1 MYSDSFSCNDCG
13 GTERY
18 GRTRTCKSCHKL
30 RCKQYYLENKDR
42 LKRKATTYY
51 ADNKDT
57 ALARVHAY
65 RVANP
70 DRIKQS
76 HKTYYDKNAEAC
88 RAASRAW
95 SRANKALGNSRSSY
109 KRAKLRNA
117 TPSWLSKEDKQ
128 VMVGYYEMSQRL
140 TKCLG
145 IEHHVD
151 HIYPLAGK
159 NSSGLHVPWNL
170 RVIPA
175 KLNLSKSNKLP
186 EGIYNE

>member
-13 GTERY
+13 STERY
-18 GRTRTCKSCHKL
+18 GRTRTCKSCHKV
-30 RCKQYYLENKDR
+30 RCKQYYLKNKDR
-42 LKRKATTYY
+42 LKQKANNYY
-51 ADNKDT
+51 ADNKDV
-57 ALARVHAY
+57 ALARVQAY
-65 RVANP
+65 RKANP
-70 DRIKQS
+70 NKVKAA
-76 HKTYYDKNAEAC
+76 HKKHYDKNAEKR
-88 RAASRAW
+88 RAYSRDWLKDHKAW
-95 SRANKALGNSRSSY
+95 GNAYSSY

-117 TPSWLSKEDKQ
+117 TPSWLSEEDKKTII
-128 VMVGYYEMSQRL
+128 GYYAMSQRL

-159 NSSGLHVPWNL
+159 EASGLHVPWNL